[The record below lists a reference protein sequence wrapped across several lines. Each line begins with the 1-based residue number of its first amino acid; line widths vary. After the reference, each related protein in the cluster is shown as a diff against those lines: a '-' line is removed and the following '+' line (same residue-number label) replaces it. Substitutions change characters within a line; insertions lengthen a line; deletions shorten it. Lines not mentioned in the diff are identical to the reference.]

1 MENIK
6 IHTVQFTADQKLLDF
21 IDKKM
26 EKLNKYFDNI
36 QNADVYLKL
45 DSKAQHIKDKT
56 VEVRV
61 NIPGNQLFA
70 STSDKQFESAADE
83 SIDNIRRQ
91 LKRYKDKLRGK

>member
-1 MENIK
+1 MDNVQ
-6 IHTVQFTADQKLLDF
+6 IHSVKFSADQKLLDL
-21 IDKKM
+21 INKKM
-26 EKLNKYFDNI
+26 EKLNQYFDKI

-45 DSKAQHIKDKT
+45 DSKGQSINDKT

-70 STSDKQFESAADE
+70 STSDKMFESAADE